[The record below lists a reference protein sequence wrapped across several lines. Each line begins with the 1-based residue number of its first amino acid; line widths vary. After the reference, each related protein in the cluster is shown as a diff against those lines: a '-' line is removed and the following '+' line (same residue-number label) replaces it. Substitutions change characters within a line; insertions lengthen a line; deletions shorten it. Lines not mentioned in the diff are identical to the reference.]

1 MKRQLAVGA
10 VGVAA
15 MAMRSLLELNDPNS
29 LCLVGN
35 VESRELEEHFGRW

>member
-1 MKRQLAVGA
+1 MGA

-15 MAMRSLLELNDPNS
+15 MAMRSLLDLDDPNS

-35 VESRELEEHFGRW
+35 AESREVEEHFGRW